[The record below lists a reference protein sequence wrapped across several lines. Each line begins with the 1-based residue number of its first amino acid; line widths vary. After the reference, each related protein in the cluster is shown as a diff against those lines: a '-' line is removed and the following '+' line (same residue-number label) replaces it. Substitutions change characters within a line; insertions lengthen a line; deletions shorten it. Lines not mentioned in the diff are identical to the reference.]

1 MVIVLILVF
10 WLFVSESETFHG
22 SATMTCGHALFRHS
36 ETNFCRK
43 ICPYKELVQLD
54 VAAIRAGPITTGIA
68 TDMQVRLN
76 EQRFSREGA
85 DVSPVTF

>member
-1 MVIVLILVF
+1 MPCFDIPKQIF
-10 WLFVSESETFHG
+10 AE
-22 SATMTCGHALFRHS
+22 
-36 ETNFCRK
+36 K

-68 TDMQVRLN
+68 TEMQVRLN
-76 EQRFSREGA
+76 EQRFSGEGA

>member
-1 MVIVLILVF
+1 MPCFDIPKQI
-10 WLFVSESETFHG
+10 
-22 SATMTCGHALFRHS
+22 
-36 ETNFCRK
+36 FCRK

-54 VAAIRAGPITTGIA
+54 VAAITAGPITTGIA

-85 DVSPVTF
+85 DVSPVTSESADAPSSTASAC